1 MATETHIHIYPTN
14 PTVGSEELVEWAEA
28 IAYLLKGAA
37 ISAIVTVESNDV
49 PEYEYAYDSGL
60 VEGRKAALM
69 EVVSML
75 ENEAEAWANNAQ
87 VLEREENMNASRSW
101 ARYGAYSKMAQKV
114 HSMAWA

>member
-14 PTVGSEELVEWAEA
+14 EFVGTEEMVEWAEA

-75 ENEAEAWANNAQ
+75 ENEAEAWANNAR
-87 VLEREENMNASRSW
+87 VLEEEENINAARSW
-101 ARYGAYSKMAQKV
+101 ARYGSTSNMAHKV
-114 HSMAWA
+114 RNMA